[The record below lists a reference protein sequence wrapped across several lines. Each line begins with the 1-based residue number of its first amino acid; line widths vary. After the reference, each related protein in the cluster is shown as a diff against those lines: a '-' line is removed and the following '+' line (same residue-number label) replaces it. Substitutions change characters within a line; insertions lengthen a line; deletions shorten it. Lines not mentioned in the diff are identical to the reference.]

1 MSQIY
6 LYQNSLNKNE
16 VDVIDTD
23 NILFEFLKVKKQ
35 FPQAK
40 IYLGNPC
47 PEMT

>member
-23 NILFEFLKVKKQ
+23 NILFEFLKVKQ

-40 IYLGNPC
+40 FISVILARK
-47 PEMT
+47 MT